1 MQDSKSF
8 HSFVAE
14 IMEIK
19 EKILKGAEDLFFK
32 YGIKNIT
39 MDEIAK
45 HLGMS
50 KKTIYQY
57 FKDKDEMV
65 HSLILE
71 KIEED
76 KCIFGKTHK
85 ESENIVVEAFAIMKN
100 IRDIMGHVNPILF
113 YELAKFYPETW
124 NIFTEFKDNF
134 IRENLEASLKKGI
147 EQGLVRSD
155 VNIKI
160 LSKMR
165 LETIDMS
172 FNTQVF
178 PTDKF
183 NLVEVHVAMTEHF
196 LYGICTLK
204 GHKLINKYKN
214 ITEE

>member
-1 MQDSKSF
+1 
-8 HSFVAE
+8 
-14 IMEIK
+14 MEIK
-19 EKILKGAEDLFFK
+19 EKILKGAEELFFK

-50 KKTIYQY
+50 KKTIYLY
-57 FKDKDEMV
+57 FKDKDEIV
-65 HSLILE
+65 HFLILD

-76 KCIFGKTHK
+76 KCIFGKTHT
-85 ESENIVVEAFAIMKN
+85 ESENIVVEAFAVMKN
-100 IRDIMGHVNPILF
+100 IREVMGHVNPILF
-113 YELAKFYPETW
+113 YELAKFYPKTW
-124 NIFTEFKDNF
+124 EKFNEFKRDF
-134 IRENLEASLKKGI
+134 IRVNLESSLRKGQQ
-147 EQGLVRSD
+147 QGLVRRD
-155 VNIKI
+155 ININI
-160 LSKMR
+160 LSTTR

-172 FNTQVF
+172 FNTQIF

-183 NLVEVHVAMTEHF
+183 NLVDVHVALTEHF

>member
-1 MQDSKSF
+1 MDN
-8 HSFVAE
+8 
-14 IMEIK
+14 K
-19 EKILKGAEDLFFK
+19 EKILKGAEELFFK

-57 FKDKDEMV
+57 FKDKDEVV

-76 KCIFGKTHK
+76 KCIFGKTHN
-85 ESENIVVEAFAIMKN
+85 ESENIVVEAFAVMKN
-100 IRDIMGHVNPILF
+100 IREVMGHVNPILF
-113 YELAKFYPETW
+113 YELAKFYPKTW
-124 NIFTEFKDNF
+124 EKFNEFKRDF
-134 IRENLEASLKKGI
+134 IRTNLEESMRKGQD
-147 EQGLVRSD
+147 QGLIRKD

-160 LSKMR
+160 LSGMR
-165 LETIDMS
+165 LENIDMS
-172 FNTQVF
+172 FNNQIF

-183 NLVEVHVAMTEHF
+183 NLVEVHVALTEHF

>member
-1 MQDSKSF
+1 
-8 HSFVAE
+8 
-14 IMEIK
+14 MEIK
-19 EKILKGAEDLFFK
+19 EKILKGAEELFFK

-39 MDEIAK
+39 MDDIAR

-50 KKTIYQY
+50 KKTLYQY

-65 HSLILE
+65 HSLILD

-76 KCIFGKTHK
+76 KCMFGKTHK

-100 IRDIMGHVNPILF
+100 IREIMGHVNPILF
-113 YELAKFYPETW
+113 YELAKFYPKTW
-124 NIFTEFKDNF
+124 EKFNEFKRDF
-134 IRENLEASLKKGI
+134 IRINLEESLRMGQ

-155 VNIKI
+155 ININI
-160 LSKMR
+160 LSTMR
-165 LETIDMS
+165 LESIDMS
-172 FNTQVF
+172 FNTQLF
-178 PTDKF
+178 PSDKF
-183 NLVEVHVAMTEHF
+183 NLVDVHVALTEHF